1 MKRTM
6 PKAVVDTNVFVSG
19 LLKGGT
25 TLPVLLTFRRGLFRL
40 VMSGPLLDE
49 LFEVLS
55 REKFRPFFDRSEI
68 VELRLLIEQKANI
81 VEIEKKV
88 ALCRDPKDDIVLEC
102 AVAAEAD
109 FIVTNDEDLLVLGEI
124 GKTKIVSSLSFLDL
138 IKS

>member
-1 MKRTM
+1 MKRIM
-6 PKAVVDTNVFVSG
+6 PEAVVDTNVFVSG

-25 TLPVLLTFRRGLFRL
+25 TLPVLLTFRRGLLQL
-40 VMSGPLLDE
+40 VTSGPLLDE

-55 REKFRPFFDRSEI
+55 REKFRSFFDRSEI
-68 VELRLLIEQKANI
+68 IELRLLIEQKANI

-88 ALCRDPKDDIVLEC
+88 VLCRDPKDDIVLEC

-138 IKS
+138 IES